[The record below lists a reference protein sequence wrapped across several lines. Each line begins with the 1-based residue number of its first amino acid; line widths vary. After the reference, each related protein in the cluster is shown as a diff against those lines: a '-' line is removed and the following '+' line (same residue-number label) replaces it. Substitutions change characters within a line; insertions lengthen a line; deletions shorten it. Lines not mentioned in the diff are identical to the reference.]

1 LEAVN
6 SSSPSSKTDVN
17 KGGLHMNNEP
27 NTCPGQEAPQ
37 WIKDTFYELSVM
49 FEELFPDA
57 DRLNLEE
64 MQRRLDEQQAF
75 ADSRAL
81 APATIYFDGKLRDP

>member
-1 LEAVN
+1 MKREAEGHA
-6 SSSPSSKTDVN
+6 K

-27 NTCPGQEAPQ
+27 EAPQ
-37 WIKDTFYELSVM
+37 WMKNMFYELSVM

-64 MQRRLDEQQAF
+64 MQRRLDEQQAH
-75 ADSRAL
+75 AESCAL
-81 APATIYFDGKLRDP
+81 APATIYFDEKLRDPQ